1 MVESTGTEETG
12 PDQFIKLKE
21 SEVKKKYLEVAFQK
35 GFVKIWN
42 KGDKTFDFVLESVH
56 EDGEDGPIKISL
68 SLKNVEFENDWK
80 GEEVFIYFNLKK
92 SRFFS
97 KGKVEEIKE
106 GESLQITIAKDLY
119 KLDQR
124 KSKRLLT
131 FPNYRVYAY
140 IKLQVGNE
148 GAVISLNRPKDHLHN
163 FFKNFQKQVLE
174 SQFSNSTPLEKDFLE
189 DYIGFRVLDLSNSGL
204 SFLLNQ
210 IEADYFKKLKRD
222 FKMLLNFSGRK
233 ESLEECRLSYLV
245 PYVDP
250 KLGNLSLF
258 KLGLHFKEIEGLIDS
273 PLEDDKESGSAIRN
287 FADFVK

>member
-1 MVESTGTEETG
+1 MVESTGTEEAG

-35 GFVKIWN
+35 GFIKIWN
-42 KGDKTFDFVLESVH
+42 KGDKTFDFVLDSVH
-56 EDGEDGPIKISL
+56 EDGEDGPIKVSL
-68 SLKNVEFENDWK
+68 SLKNLEFESDWK
-80 GEEVFIYFNLKK
+80 GEEVFIYFHLKK

-106 GESLQITIAKDLY
+106 GESLEVTIEKDLY

-131 FPNYRVYAY
+131 FPGHRVYAY
-140 IKLQVGNE
+140 IKLQVGND
-148 GAVISLNRPKDHLHN
+148 GGVISLNRPKDHLHN

-210 IEADYFKKLKRD
+210 IEADYFKKLKSNFR
-222 FKMLLNFSGRK
+222 MLLNFSGRK
-233 ESLEECRLSYLV
+233 ENLEECRLSYLV

-258 KLGLHFKEIEGLIDS
+258 KLGLHFKEIEGLIDN
-273 PLEDDKESGSAIRN
+273 PLEDDEEGGSAIRN

>member
-1 MVESTGTEETG
+1 MVESTGTEEAG

-35 GFVKIWN
+35 GFIKIWN
-42 KGDKTFDFVLESVH
+42 KGDKTFDFVLDSVH
-56 EDGEDGPIKISL
+56 EGGEDGPIKVSL
-68 SLKNVEFENDWK
+68 SLKNLAFDNDWK
-80 GEEVFIYFNLKK
+80 GEEVFIYFHLKK

-106 GESLQITIAKDLY
+106 GESLEVTIEKDLY

-131 FPNYRVYAY
+131 FPSHRVYAY
-140 IKLQVGNE
+140 IKLQVGND
-148 GAVISLNRPKDHLHN
+148 GGVISLNRPKDHLHN

-210 IEADYFKKLKRD
+210 IEADYFKKLKSD

-233 ESLEECRLSYLV
+233 ESLEECKLSYLV

-258 KLGLHFKEIEGLIDS
+258 KLGLHFKEIEGLIDN
-273 PLEDDKESGSAIRN
+273 PLEDDEEGGSAIRN

>member
-1 MVESTGTEETG
+1 MVESTGTEETS

-35 GFVKIWN
+35 GFIKIWN
-42 KGDKTFDFVLESVH
+42 KGDKTFDFVLDSVH
-56 EDGEDGPIKISL
+56 EGSEDEPIKVSL
-68 SLKNVEFENDWK
+68 SLKNLAFENDWK
-80 GEEVFIYFNLKK
+80 GEEVFIYFHLKK

-106 GESLQITIAKDLY
+106 GESLEVTIEKDLY

-131 FPNYRVYAY
+131 FPGHRVYAY
-140 IKLQVGNE
+140 IKLQVGID
-148 GAVISLNRPKDHLHN
+148 GGVISLNRPKDHLHN

-210 IEADYFKKLKRD
+210 IEADYFKKLKSD

-258 KLGLHFKEIEGLIDS
+258 KLGLHFKEIEGLIDN
-273 PLEDDKESGSAIRN
+273 PLEDDEEGGSAIRN

>member
-1 MVESTGTEETG
+1 MVESTGTEEAG

-68 SLKNVEFENDWK
+68 SLKNLEFENDWK

-97 KGKVEEIKE
+97 RGKVEEIKE
-106 GESLQITIAKDLY
+106 GESLEITIAKDLY

-140 IKLQVGNE
+140 IKLQVGHE

-233 ESLEECRLSYLV
+233 ESLEECKLSYLV
-245 PYVDP
+245 PYVD
-250 KLGNLSLF
+250 
-258 KLGLHFKEIEGLIDS
+258 
-273 PLEDDKESGSAIRN
+273 
-287 FADFVK
+287 